1 MQPDIRFLSFLF
13 NLQAEDE
20 ICLPEY
26 KGSTFRGGFG
36 HAFKKVVCAI
46 RGKECVEC
54 LLKTRCIYSYVFETQ
69 PHEGSEILR
78 KYEKAPHP
86 FIIEPPLEE
95 KRFYKPGETI
105 SFGLILIGKAIDYL
119 PYFIYTF
126 EELGRIGIGK
136 GKGRYELREVSC
148 NGKVIYNSVDKQ
160 LKPTPPFSPSLLKR
174 GMGGVT
180 PNSNLIALNFLTPT
194 RIVVNEDLVVD
205 LEFHHLIRSLLRRIS
220 TLSYFHDGKRLELD
234 FKGMIQRAQNVMVK
248 ERDTHWYDWERY
260 SARQDVRMKM
270 GGILGSVTF
279 SGDLP
284 EFMPYL
290 LLGERLHVGKGT
302 SFGLGKY
309 EIIGKA
315 GSPNLSK
322 ESGVV

>member
-1 MQPDIRFLSFLF
+1 MLPYISFSSYFFGL
-13 NLQAEDE
+13 LAEDE
-20 ICLPEY
+20 ICLPPY

-36 HAFKKVVCAI
+36 HAFKKVVCTI

-54 LLKTRCIYSYVFETQ
+54 LLKTRCLYSYVFETH
-69 PHEGSEILR
+69 PPEGSEILR

-95 KRFYKPGETI
+95 KRLYKPGETI
-105 SFGLILIGKAIDYL
+105 SFSLILIGKAIDYL

-148 NGKVIYNSVDKQ
+148 DGKVIYNSVDKQ

-174 GMGGVT
+174 GMSGVT
-180 PNSNLIALNFLTPT
+180 PNSNLITLNFLTPT

-220 TLSYFHDGKRLELD
+220 TLSYFHCEKRLELD
-234 FKGMIQRAQNVMVK
+234 FKGMIERALDVK
-248 ERDTHWYDWERY
+248 AKKRELSWYDWERY

-279 SGDLP
+279 SGDFA

-290 LLGERLHVGKGT
+290 LLGEHLHVGKGT

-309 EIIGKA
+309 E
-315 GSPNLSK
+315 
-322 ESGVV
+322 VV

>member
-1 MQPDIRFLSFLF
+1 MYKKGD
-13 NLQAEDE
+13 NL
-20 ICLPEY
+20 
-26 KGSTFRGGFG
+26 
-36 HAFKKVVCAI
+36 AFD
-46 RGKECVEC
+46 
-54 LLKTRCIYSYVFETQ
+54 
-69 PHEGSEILR
+69 
-78 KYEKAPHP
+78 
-86 FIIEPPLEE
+86 
-95 KRFYKPGETI
+95 
-105 SFGLILIGKAIDYL
+105 LILIGRAIDYL

-148 NGKVIYNSVDKQ
+148 EGKGIYNSADRQ
-160 LKPTPPFSPSLLKR
+160 LKTIHSNNSPLSPLKLR
-174 GMGGVT
+174 GDEMGVT
-180 PNSNLIALNFLTPT
+180 PNSKLITLNFVTPT
-194 RIVVNEDLVVD
+194 RIIVNGDLVVD

-234 FKGMIQRAQNVMVK
+234 FKGMIQRAQDVIVK
-248 ERDTHWYDWERY
+248 ERDTRWYDWERY

-279 SGDLP
+279 SGALA

-290 LLGERLHVGKGT
+290 LLGEHLHVGKGT

-315 GSPNLSK
+315 GSPNLS
-322 ESGVV
+322 E